1 MVDVEQ
7 TTQQRILQA
16 AQEEFLRL
24 GFQNSSLRSIAKACG
39 VTTGALYGYYA
50 DKDALFDALVR
61 EAAETLYEI
70 YRRGHEE
77 FEALPLER
85 QLTEMTEEIEPRIW
99 KCFDYVYEHY
109 DAFKLLICHAEG
121 TSYENYV
128 HRMAEVEV
136 QSSAIFLSRMASI
149 GRTVSPIPDDLN
161 HMLASAYLTGF
172 FEVVAHDMPKGEAR
186 EYIGRLTDF
195 FSAGWKNLLGLV

>member
-1 MVDVEQ
+1 MVDMEQ

-39 VTTGALYGYYA
+39 VTTGALYGYYS

-61 EAAETLYEI
+61 EAAETLYDI
-70 YRRGHEE
+70 YLRAHQE
-77 FEALPLER
+77 FEALPPEQ
-85 QLTEMTEEIEPRIW
+85 QLAEMTQQIEPRVW
-99 KCFDYVYEHY
+99 ECFDYIYEHY

-136 QSSAIFLSRMASI
+136 QSSYIFLSRMENM
-149 GRTVSPIPDDLN
+149 GRQVPHIPDDLN

-172 FEVVAHDMPKGEAR
+172 FEVVAHDMPKEEAR